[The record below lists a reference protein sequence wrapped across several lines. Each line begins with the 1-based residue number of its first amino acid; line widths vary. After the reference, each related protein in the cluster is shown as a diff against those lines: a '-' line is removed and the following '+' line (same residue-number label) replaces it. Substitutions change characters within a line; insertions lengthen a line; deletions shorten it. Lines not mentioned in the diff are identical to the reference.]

1 MREPGPLR
9 VWAGKMCS
17 RFARR
22 PFCIPGHQRTN
33 GDTECHAAAYAAADA
48 NGNILDC
55 CANPCDSCSDSNPK
69 TNSHGKIL
77 TTVIFLCFVESSGS
91 NHHDTFLT
99 VMI

>member
-1 MREPGPLR
+1 
-9 VWAGKMCS
+9 MCS

-55 CANPCDSCSDSNPK
+55 CANPCSDSCSDSNPK